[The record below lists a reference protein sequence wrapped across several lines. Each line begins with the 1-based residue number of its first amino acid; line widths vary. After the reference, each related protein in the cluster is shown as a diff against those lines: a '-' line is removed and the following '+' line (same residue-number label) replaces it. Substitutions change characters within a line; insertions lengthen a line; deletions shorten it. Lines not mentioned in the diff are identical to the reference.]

1 MAILNGICTT
11 NKQVNIYSG
20 SQITYIGY
28 NPSGTSLVALGNV
41 SGSNPTSISIG
52 NSQVGSDFGLIGGSG
67 GTGTISMGGTGTLT
81 ISTSSGTLSIN
92 TAGANLNIAPGP
104 NSIPVTIGNVLGTTS
119 VTINSGT
126 GDIAIG
132 RSIAKQILIGNGTS
146 NTYVAIEAG
155 TNGVSIGGNAI
166 AQPIVIGNTTGAS
179 SVTINTGSGGIK
191 FPSLTNYGVIGTTS
205 AGLLSSIAASTAGYV
220 LTSNG
225 TGSLPTFQAAAA
237 SGIGTLN
244 GNTGSATGSTVTVS
258 GDGTVISTS
267 GSGSTLSITST
278 AIRTVSTGSGTA
290 TASSNAITITGTGPI
305 STSGTSATVTIATT
319 AANTINATS
328 GSATASSNAFSIVG
342 SGTVS
347 TSATG
352 STVTVT
358 GTPYFAFNNQNSS
371 TVTMAVNNAYLVN
384 NGATL
389 VTLTLPTTAALG
401 DKFQVVGTS
410 SGGWTIAQ
418 NSGQTIN
425 FGNVNTTTGTG
436 GSLSSTNRYDQI
448 SLMCNV
454 ANTGFV
460 VTSSVGNITYV

>member
-28 NPSGTSLVALGNV
+28 NASGTSLV
-41 SGSNPTSISIG
+41 SIG
-52 NSQVGSDFGLIGGSG
+52 NTGGNAASVSIGNGSSGSAFSLNGGSG

-244 GNTGSATGSTVTVS
+244 GNTGSATGSTIMFWNRLLKACVTFVR
-258 GDGTVISTS
+258 TM
-267 GSGSTLSITST
+267 LSMY
-278 AIRTVSTGSGTA
+278 
-290 TASSNAITITGTGPI
+290 SSQP
-305 STSGTSATVTIATT
+305 
-319 AANTINATS
+319 
-328 GSATASSNAFSIVG
+328 
-342 SGTVS
+342 
-347 TSATG
+347 
-352 STVTVT
+352 
-358 GTPYFAFNNQNSS
+358 
-371 TVTMAVNNAYLVN
+371 
-384 NGATL
+384 
-389 VTLTLPTTAALG
+389 
-401 DKFQVVGTS
+401 
-410 SGGWTIAQ
+410 
-418 NSGQTIN
+418 
-425 FGNVNTTTGTG
+425 
-436 GSLSSTNRYDQI
+436 
-448 SLMCNV
+448 
-454 ANTGFV
+454 
-460 VTSSVGNITYV
+460 